1 MRFAIVLNEWFYMT
15 LKRFILPLILLSI
28 SAINSA
34 YAVTFKSVGDAPA
47 ILYDAPSEK
56 GRRVFIA
63 PAHMPIEVVLGYGA
77 WTKVRDASNAL
88 FWMQTN
94 ALTDTRY
101 VIVKTR
107 IAKIYAETNVDG
119 PVVFTANQNV
129 VLEYVEPANTFGWI
143 KVKHESGQTGYI
155 KSTDI
160 WGV

>member
-1 MRFAIVLNEWFYMT
+1 MK
-15 LKRFILPLILLSI
+15 LKISILCFMLLCSGL
-28 SAINSA
+28 AQTANA
-34 YAVTFKSVGDAPA
+34 LTFKSVGNAA
-47 ILYDAPSEK
+47 TILYDAPSEK

-63 PAHMPIEVVLGYGA
+63 PEHMPVEVVLNYGA
-77 WTKVRDASNAL
+77 WTKVRDASGAL

-94 ALTDTRY
+94 ALTDARY
-101 VIVKTR
+101 VVIKTR

-119 PVVFTANQNV
+119 PVMFTANQYV
-129 VLEYVEPANTFGWI
+129 VLEYIEPATTFGWI

>member
-1 MRFAIVLNEWFYMT
+1 MKLNIS
-15 LKRFILPLILLSI
+15 ILSLILLSI
-28 SAINSA
+28 GSVQAANA
-34 YAVTFKSVGDAPA
+34 LTFKSVGNAPA

-63 PAHMPIEVVLGYGA
+63 PEHMPVEIVLNYGA
-77 WTKVRDASNAL
+77 WTKVRDSGGAL

-94 ALTDTRY
+94 ALTDARY
-101 VIVKTR
+101 VVIKTR

-119 PVVFTANQNV
+119 PVMFTANQYV
-129 VLEYVEPANTFGWI
+129 LLEYVEPANVFGWI